1 MTLLYSLTAMDL
13 EISKLLDSNSSS
25 SKNCSRDVRV
35 EQIVFPILYTV
46 IFFLGF
52 AMNSLSVCIFYQV
65 PTNSV
70 FIVYLKNTVAA
81 DILMTLALPF
91 KIVTDAEIV
100 PWQVKVFVC
109 RCSAVVFYSAMYV
122 NIILLG
128 LIGLDRFLKIVR
140 PFERRC
146 MDRIS
151 IAKRISF
158 SVWIVIFGIS
168 MPNMILNNI
177 KATPE
182 NVQRCSNL
190 KTPLGIGWHK
200 AVGYINQLIF
210 WSVFFSM
217 TIFYTIICKKVY
229 ESYTRSHSKDK
240 TTRKNT
246 KAKVFI
252 VVIVFFLCFAPYH
265 FVRVPYTFSQSG
277 IITDCKIK
285 ITLFLS
291 KESTL
296 WIAATNVFMDP
307 FIYVV
312 LCKPF
317 RKLLPGFN
325 SSGSSSQEAPIN
337 DSSL

>member
-1 MTLLYSLTAMDL
+1 MA
-13 EISKLLDSNSSS
+13 
-25 SKNCSRDVRV
+25 
-35 EQIVFPILYTV
+35 QIVFPILYTV
-46 IFFLGF
+46 IFCLGVI
-52 AMNSLSVCIFYQV
+52 MNSLSVCIFCQV

-81 DILMTLALPF
+81 DIIMTLALPF
-91 KIVTDAEIV
+91 KIVTDSEIA

-146 MDRIS
+146 MDRLS
-151 IAKRISF
+151 VAKRISL

-168 MPNMILNNI
+168 MPNMMLNN
-177 KATPE
+177 KTATPE
-182 NVQRCSNL
+182 NVSRCSAL
-190 KTPLGIGWHK
+190 KTPLGMGWHK
-200 AVGYINQLIF
+200 AVTYISQLIF
-210 WSVFFSM
+210 WSVFISM
-217 TIFYTIICKKVY
+217 TVFYTVISKKVY
-229 ESYTRSHSKDK
+229 ESYRKSHSKDK
-240 TTRKNT
+240 TVTKNT

-265 FVRVPYTFSQSG
+265 FMRVPYTFSQSG
-277 IITDCKIK
+277 IITDCSLKRM
-285 ITLFLS
+285 LFLA

-296 WIAATNVFMDP
+296 WIAATNIFMDP
-307 FIYVV
+307 FIYIV

-317 RKLLPGFN
+317 RKLLPGF
-325 SSGSSSQEAPIN
+325 SSLGNSSQETPIN
-337 DSSL
+337 ESTM

>member
-1 MTLLYSLTAMDL
+1 MDSD
-13 EISKLLDSNSSS
+13 IFNFSDSSSS
-25 SKNCSRDVRV
+25 SKNCTDGIRMERV
-35 EQIVFPILYTV
+35 VFPILYSVTFCLGV
-46 IFFLGF
+46 I
-52 AMNSLSVCIFYQV
+52 MNSLSVCIFCKV

-81 DILMTLALPF
+81 DIIMTLALPF
-91 KIVTDAEIV
+91 KIVTDSEIA

-128 LIGLDRFLKIVR
+128 LIGLDRFLKIVQ
-140 PFERRC
+140 PYKRRC
-146 MDRIS
+146 MDRLS
-151 IAKRISF
+151 IAKWISL
-158 SVWIVIFGIS
+158 SVWIVIFGLS
-168 MPNMILNNI
+168 MPNMLLNNT

-182 NVQRCSNL
+182 NVDRCSNL
-190 KTPLGIGWHK
+190 KTPLGMGWHK
-200 AVGYINQLIF
+200 AVSYISQFIF
-210 WSVFFSM
+210 WSVLLSM
-217 TIFYTIICKKVY
+217 TVFYTIISKKVY
-229 ESYTRSHSKDK
+229 ESYVKSHSKDK

-246 KAKVFI
+246 KAKVFV

-265 FVRVPYTFSQSG
+265 FTRVPYTFSQSG
-277 IITDCKIK
+277 MITDCNIDRN
-285 ITLFLS
+285 LFLT

-317 RKLLPGFN
+317 RKLIPGF
-325 SSGSSSQEAPIN
+325 SSPGDSSQETPFN
-337 DSSL
+337 ESTM